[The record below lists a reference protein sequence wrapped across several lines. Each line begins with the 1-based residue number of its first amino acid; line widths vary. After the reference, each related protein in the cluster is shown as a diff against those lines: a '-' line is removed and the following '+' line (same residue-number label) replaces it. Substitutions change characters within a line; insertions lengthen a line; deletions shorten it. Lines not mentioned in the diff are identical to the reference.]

1 MNRSIYWIMALA
13 AGLVV
18 ANNYYNQPLLVDFAR
33 TFHAT
38 ERQTGA
44 VSVAA
49 QLGYALGLLLF
60 VPLGD
65 KLERRALIG
74 TLLGIAAV
82 SLGATA
88 LSLSL
93 PWLIAAS
100 FVTGLVSVAPQLLTP
115 FAAHL
120 AGPSRRGKA
129 VGIVMFGLLCGILV
143 SRTVSGT
150 VAAHFG
156 WRSVYWIA
164 AAAMILVAVM
174 LWRALPVAEPTFDG
188 SYRALMRSL
197 WTLLRDEPLVRQT
210 SGIAALQFAAFS
222 AFWTTLAFHLHS
234 FDAHYGSEVA
244 GMFGLVGV
252 VGAGASTM
260 AGKWTDAGNPRLV
273 VLVSSLVFVAA
284 YTVFAFAGSTIAG
297 LVVGVI
303 LLDLGMQ
310 TGHVSNL
317 ARNMSVRAGAMSRT
331 NTLYMT
337 IRFGGGALGSAV
349 GNYAWSLWRW
359 PGVCGVGLMFAV
371 ASLAL
376 QASPEGA
383 GKARMGRERA
393 EPADE

>member
-93 PWLIAAS
+93 PWLVAAS

-197 WTLLRDEPLVRQT
+197 WTLLRDEP
-210 SGIAALQFAAFS
+210 IY
-222 AFWTTLAFHLHS
+222 
-234 FDAHYGSEVA
+234 D
-244 GMFGLVGV
+244 
-252 VGAGASTM
+252 
-260 AGKWTDAGNPRLV
+260 
-273 VLVSSLVFVAA
+273 SL
-284 YTVFAFAGSTIAG
+284 
-297 LVVGVI
+297 
-303 LLDLGMQ
+303 
-310 TGHVSNL
+310 
-317 ARNMSVRAGAMSRT
+317 
-331 NTLYMT
+331 
-337 IRFGGGALGSAV
+337 
-349 GNYAWSLWRW
+349 
-359 PGVCGVGLMFAV
+359 
-371 ASLAL
+371 
-376 QASPEGA
+376 
-383 GKARMGRERA
+383 RERTMRIA
-393 EPADE
+393 TGR